1 MTALSKSA
9 EERLRVSGAYRA
21 LMLKEDGTLKDD
33 AEIVLR
39 DLEKACGWMSD
50 SLPVGT
56 DNHVDP
62 YRAVASTARRG
73 VFAHI
78 KKRLFEPLGKYRKQ
92 TEIMT
97 DGQEETG

>member
-1 MTALSKSA
+1 MTAQSKA
-9 EERLRVSGAYRA
+9 ANERIMVATAYRS
-21 LMLKEDGTLKDD
+21 LMLNEDGTLKDD

-50 SLPVGT
+50 SLPIGT

-73 VFAHI
+73 VYAHI

-92 TEIMT
+92 TETMT
-97 DGQEETG
+97 DE